1 MNVDVGML
9 HRFDPV
15 FASHMRDLLSNSLSI
30 EAVNDI
36 MAEGRYCLAG
46 GAIRSYYDGTKVND
60 LDIYVLD
67 DNTWNEMSRLAQA
80 HSIKDDEED
89 ENLRATFFD
98 DDCAKK
104 EDKYSFGARF
114 GTYKYPYKHIDHIS
128 FDNLEPRV
136 EFLRTRYVPDYSAR
150 FLNRDLPKVN
160 ELKEEDFI
168 TASTTAEILEGFDFI
183 CCCAAVEFEMNSD
196 LKSLYDSLNG
206 TQQTLIVNQRRKP
219 LSAKLTLYKQHPLFL
234 TCIVKKDLRLS
245 PVKNMQK
252 CGIAYKRLYKYFS
265 YGYRIIRDHDFKQ
278 LERQRRDA
286 FLAGLDLTTSQYDV

>member
-67 DNTWNEMSRLAQA
+67 DNTWNEMSRLAKNF
-80 HSIKDDEED
+80 SIKDKIEED
-89 ENLRATFFD
+89 SLITDFNEAEAKPEN
-98 DDCAKK
+98 
-104 EDKYSFGARF
+104 KYSFGARY

-136 EFLRTRYVPDYSAR
+136 EFLRTRYVPDYLAR
-150 FLNRDLPKVN
+150 YNNHDLPKID
-160 ELKEEDFI
+160 ELTAEDFI
-168 TASTTAEILEGFDFI
+168 TASTAAEILEGFDFV
-183 CCCAAVEFEMNSD
+183 CCCAAVEFEMNSG

-278 LERQRRDA
+278 LERQRKDA
-286 FLAGLDLTTSQYDV
+286 FLAGLDLTTSQYDI